1 MTATWLA
8 PTDGAVLATVERDG
22 HPESFHPGIL
32 SVVDGDGNVLFE
44 AGRADRVVYPRST
57 IKPLQTLAVMRTG
70 VELTDLEIALA
81 TASHSGSLA
90 HRNAITTFLQR
101 HVLSEG
107 LLQCPADWP
116 LSVSEKASL
125 IAEGGDKSPLAMN
138 CSGKHTGFLAACQH
152 RGDPLESYLEVDHPL
167 QRDIKNTIEEFT
179 GEEIAHTSIDGCGS
193 PLHAITLRGLSK
205 GIARLL
211 SSEDPDA
218 KRIVS
223 AIGAHPWALSG
234 ENTAN
239 TTVIETLGGIA
250 KIGAEGLVVVGLP
263 GGVTASVKILDG
275 SMRAT
280 TPVVLEALARVGA
293 VSAEVV
299 QNLRG
304 WLDEPVRGGS
314 TVIGGLLV
322 TLGDGAPQ
330 EDLTERRK
338 Q

>member
-1 MTATWLA
+1 MATWLEA
-8 PTDGAVLATVERDG
+8 ADSAVLATVERG
-22 HPESFHPGIL
+22 GKSESFHHGVVT
-32 SVVDGDGNVLFE
+32 VVDGAGDVLFE
-44 AGRADRVVYPRST
+44 AGNADRVVYPRST
-57 IKPLQTLAVMRTG
+57 IKPLQTLAVLRTG

-81 TASHSGSLA
+81 TASHSGSPA
-90 HRNAITTFLQR
+90 HRDAISTFLRR

-107 LLQCPADWP
+107 LLQCPPDWP
-116 LSVSEKASL
+116 LSIAEKAAL
-125 IAEGGDKSPLAMN
+125 IAAGGEKTALAMN

-152 RGDPLESYLEVDHPL
+152 RGDALESYLDVDHPL
-167 QRDIKNTIEEFT
+167 QHDIRNTIEEFT
-179 GEEIAHTSIDGCGS
+179 GETISHTSSDGCGA
-193 PLHAITLRGLSK
+193 PLHALTLRGLSK

-211 SSEDPDA
+211 SSADPHA

-239 TTVIETLGGIA
+239 TKVTETLGGIA

-263 GGVTASVKILDG
+263 GGITAGVKILDG

-280 TPVVLEALARVGA
+280 TPVVLEALATVGA
-293 VSAEVV
+293 IGPEVV

-314 TVIGGLLV
+314 TVIGGLVV
-322 TLGDGAPQ
+322 TLGNGAPP
-330 EDLTERRK
+330 EELTERHR

>member
-1 MTATWLA
+1 MATWLA
-8 PTDGAVLATVERDG
+8 ADDSAVLATLERDG
-22 HPESFHPGIL
+22 HTESVHHGIL
-32 SVVDGDGNVLFE
+32 SVVDGSGEVLFE

-57 IKPLQTLAVMRTG
+57 IKPLQTLAVLRTG

-81 TASHSGSLA
+81 TASHSGSRE
-90 HRNAITTFLQR
+90 HREAISTFLTR

-107 LLQCPADWP
+107 LLQCPPDWP
-116 LSVSEKASL
+116 LSVSEKAAL
-125 IAEGGDKSPLAMN
+125 IAEGGQQSALAMN

-152 RGDPLESYLEVDHPL
+152 RGDPLEDYLDVNHPL
-167 QRDIKNTIEEFT
+167 QRDIRDTIEEFT
-179 GEEIAHTSIDGCGS
+179 GETISHTSTDGCGA
-193 PLHAITLRGLSK
+193 PLHAITLHGLTR

-211 SSEDPDA
+211 SSDDPHA

-234 ENTAN
+234 AN
-239 TTVIETLGGIA
+239 TPNTRVIETLGGIA
-250 KIGAEGLVVVGLP
+250 KIGAEGLVVIGLP
-263 GGVTASVKILDG
+263 GGITAGVKILDG

-280 TPVVLEALARVGA
+280 TPVVLEALARVNAIGP
-293 VSAEVV
+293 EVV

-322 TLGDGAPQ
+322 TLGNGARPD
-330 EDLTERRK
+330 DLTERHR